1 MITKL
6 NGGEGNSF
14 HCQYIKDLI
23 SSRFKVINTR
33 CKNRMAG
40 SQGKYQGCVAHLA
53 HVSVIT
59 DDPEL
64 SSGP

>member
-1 MITKL
+1 
-6 NGGEGNSF
+6 
-14 HCQYIKDLI
+14 
-23 SSRFKVINTR
+23 
-33 CKNRMAG
+33 MAG